1 MSDPEHLAILKQGVH
16 AWNHWR
22 QQAQPLIFWRPSPL
36 YGQGPDLSGADLR
49 EADLAGINLDHTNLR
64 GANLSEANL
73 KGASLL
79 LADLR
84 NANLQR
90 ANLCRARVTADLR
103 NADLRGALLAG
114 ADLRGSWLDV
124 SIRLEGVLLQDAE
137 HGSTRL
143 AGLDW
148 SQVKLAA
155 IDWEQVTILGDEEL
169 LFAPLQ
175 PGDAPIALNKR
186 LEEYERLWQ
195 YESAIRSYESL
206 SQALQEQGL
215 PALAT
220 RFRERARLLRQHP
233 EYRELRQHHRKER
246 SLRAALDTAIAL
258 LRWGSLP
265 GGLALASWGLA
276 LVLWQHWPGLV
287 PLLLGMLVF
296 ASSLFSEL
304 RERKPAVPRSLVLAQ
319 VLATTG
325 LVASIALFVLGPL
338 LLVARKAG
346 VAVSLLLSLFGG
358 SLYLVSIFSLRSQQG
373 SSIFARFSVISLLP
387 LCILLLPGL
396 LCIVGPSSSR
406 PAMLFESL
414 ILLLL
419 ASSKFLIGRA
429 Q

>member
-1 MSDPEHLAILKQGVH
+1 MSDPEHLAILRQGVQ

-22 QQAQPLIFWRPSPL
+22 QQAQPLVFWRPSPL

-49 EADLAGINLDHTNLR
+49 EADLVGINLDHTNLR

-84 NANLQR
+84 NVNLQR

-103 NADLRGALLAG
+103 SADLREALLAG
-114 ADLRGSWLDV
+114 ADLRGSWLDA
-124 SIRLEGVLLQDAE
+124 STRLEGVLLQDAE

-169 LFAPLQ
+169 LFAPSQ
-175 PGDAPIALNKR
+175 PGDEPSALNKR

-206 SQALQEQGL
+206 SQALQKQGL

-265 GGLALASWGLA
+265 GGLAL
-276 LVLWQHWPGLV
+276 VLWQPWPGLV

-296 ASSLFSEL
+296 VSSLFSQL
-304 RERKPAVPRSLVLAQ
+304 RERKPAVPPSLVLAQ

-325 LVASIALFVLGPL
+325 LVASLALFVLGPL
-338 LLVARKAG
+338 LLVARKEGA
-346 VAVSLLLSLFGG
+346 AVSLLLSLFGG
-358 SLYLVSIFSLRSQQG
+358 SLYLVSIFTLRPEQG
-373 SSIFARFSVISLLP
+373 SSIFGRFSAISLLP

-396 LCIVGPSSSR
+396 LCIVGPPSSR
-406 PAMLFESL
+406 PAMIFESL